1 MRSASA
7 KQQGL
12 TEELI
17 DDGIDNY
24 ETSDNFTEAEK
35 MALKYSELMDTAPE
49 KIDAQFYRELGKYFT
64 TEEIVELGAYIG
76 FNVGYHRF
84 FGTLGFYPMFTPDGR
99 LVSQEESRE
108 IYGEKP
114 VSHLDGPMQRATIED
129 AAN

>member
-1 MRSASA
+1 MLLIATIEATCGLLLA

-49 KIDAQFYRELGKYFT
+49 KIDAQFYKELGKYFT
-64 TEEIVELGAYIG
+64 TEEIVELGSYIG
-76 FNVGYHRF
+76 FNVGYHRIL
-84 FGTLGFYPMFTPDGR
+84 GTPGLCI
-99 LVSQEESRE
+99 QC
-108 IYGEKP
+108 
-114 VSHLDGPMQRATIED
+114 SHRTGGWSARRVAQDLWRKTSVAP
-129 AAN
+129 

>member
-49 KIDAQFYRELGKYFT
+49 KIDAQFYKELGKYFT
-64 TEEIVELGAYIG
+64 TEEIVELGSYIG
-76 FNVGYHRF
+76 FLPHVH
-84 FGTLGFYPMFTPDGR
+84 TGR
-99 LVSQEESRE
+99 
-108 IYGEKP
+108 
-114 VSHLDGPMQRATIED
+114 
-129 AAN
+129 AAGQPGGVAQDLWRKTSIAP